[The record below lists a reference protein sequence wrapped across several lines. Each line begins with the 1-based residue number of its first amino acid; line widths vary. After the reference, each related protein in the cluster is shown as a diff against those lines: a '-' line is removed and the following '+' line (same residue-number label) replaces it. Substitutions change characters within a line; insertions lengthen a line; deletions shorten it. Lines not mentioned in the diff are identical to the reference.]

1 MSKLVDSVT
10 TQESCFG
17 VVVVVVC
24 VFVFVLGLVVLVG
37 PNLLKNLVKISF
49 VVIVVDDDDVDV
61 VVILSQNP
69 AGAVVVP
76 VGRRL
81 GG

>member
-1 MSKLVDSVT
+1 MSKLDSVT

-61 VVILSQNP
+61 VAILSQKP
-69 AGAVVVP
+69 AEAVIVP

>member
-49 VVIVVDDDDVDV
+49 VVIVVVVDDDDII
-61 VVILSQNP
+61 VVILSQKP
-69 AGAVVVP
+69 SIRVWSK
-76 VGRRL
+76 L
-81 GG
+81 GP